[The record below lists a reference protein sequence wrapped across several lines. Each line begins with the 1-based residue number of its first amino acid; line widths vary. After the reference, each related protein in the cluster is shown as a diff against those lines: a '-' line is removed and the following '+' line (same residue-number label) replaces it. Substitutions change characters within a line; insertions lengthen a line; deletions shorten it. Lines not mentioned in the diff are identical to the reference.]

1 MAKYKLIKA
10 KPISYGGTRRL
21 DKIRWIVIHYTGNDS
36 RTDTAKAECSFFKNG
51 NTRNAGA
58 HFFVDQY
65 GLVFQ
70 SIPMERTAWSVGG
83 FFTQANGAGEYYKK
97 CLNSN
102 SISIEMCDCASR
114 DPSDKMIAAVKEL
127 VKYIQSQCPNA
138 KNIVTHW
145 QVNGKKCPARMVG
158 TNNKK
163 WIEFK
168 AQITGKSAASIKTAA
183 TKKAAAYP
191 TTTLRYGS
199 TGEQVVKLQ
208 KCLNKIMGT
217 SLKID
222 GSFGSA
228 TEKEVKRFQKKYGL
242 EVDGI
247 AGPKTR
253 AKMKTELEKRK

>member
-21 DKIRWIVIHYTGNDS
+21 DKVKYVVIHYTGNDS

-70 SIPMERTAWSVGG
+70 SIPMERIAWSVGG
-83 FFTQANGAGEYYKK
+83 FFTQANGAGAYYKK

-102 SISIEMCDCASR
+102 SVSIELCDCASR
-114 DPSDKMIAAVKEL
+114 DPSGEMIAAVKEL
-127 VKYIQSQCPNA
+127 VKYIQKQCPNA
-138 KNIVTHW
+138 KTIIRHW
-145 QVNGKKCPARMVG
+145 DVNGKSCPARMIG
-158 TNNKK
+158 TNSTK
-163 WIEFK
+163 WTDFK
-168 AQITGKSAASIKTAA
+168 ARITGKSASASKTAA
-183 TKKAAAYP
+183 MKKAVAYP

-199 TGEQVVKLQ
+199 KGDQVVKLQ
-208 KCLNKIMGT
+208 KCLNKIMNAG
-217 SLKID
+217 LKTD
-222 GSFGSA
+222 GSFGLA
-228 TEKEVKRFQKKYGL
+228 TEKAVKAFQRKYKL
-242 EVDGI
+242 QVDGI

-253 AKMKTELEKRK
+253 AKIKALV